1 MAVKLIYGSAIVV
14 LLIAVA
20 FVYFE
25 PIPREQYP
33 GFVRKLH
40 HELLKTAKYVGSFFC
55 RRSKVTAK
63 GVFTPEEL
71 ARYDGSG
78 DSLGLYLAVLGRVY
92 DVSKGAEHYRP
103 GGGYSQFAGRDAS
116 RAYITGEFT
125 EEGLTDDLNGI
136 TDENLLAFSQWVDF
150 YEKDY
155 TFVGKLA
162 GRYYTNEGQPTSELR
177 GVWAAIERAKQKSYL
192 AQEQSKKFPPCN
204 SEWTPEKGSS
214 VWCSK
219 KSGGVERDWAGV
231 PRQYFERDSGSVRC
245 VCVRNTGPPSDH
257 PEGASHKNRGD
268 LDDPHLKEY
277 PGCPPTSDTCK
288 VPDSQ

>member
-1 MAVKLIYGSAIVV
+1 MAVKLIYGSAFVV
-14 LLIAVA
+14 LLLSIAL
-20 FVYFE
+20 VYFE
-25 PIPREQYP
+25 PIPREKYP
-33 GFVRKLH
+33 GLVRKVH
-40 HELLKTAKYVGSFFC
+40 HELLKSVKYVGSFFC
-55 RRSKVTAK
+55 RSKVTAK

-136 TDENLLAFSQWVDF
+136 SDENLLAFSQWVDF

-177 GVWAAIERAKQKSYL
+177 GVWAAIERAKQKTYL

-204 SEWTPEKGSS
+204 SEWTPDKGSS

-231 PRQYFERDSGSVRC
+231 PRQYFERDTGSVRC

-277 PGCPPTSDTCK
+277 PGCPSTSDTCK

>member
-1 MAVKLIYGSAIVV
+1 MAVKLIYGSAFVV
-14 LLIAVA
+14 LLISIA

-25 PIPREQYP
+25 PIPREKYP
-33 GFVRKLH
+33 GLVRKVH
-40 HELLKTAKYVGSFFC
+40 HELLKSVKYVGSFFC
-55 RRSKVTAK
+55 RSKVTAK

-136 TDENLLAFSQWVDF
+136 SDENLLAFSQWVDF

-162 GRYYTNEGQPTSELR
+162 GRYYTNEGQPTTR
-177 GVWAAIERAKQKSYL
+177 N
-192 AQEQSKKFPPCN
+192 FPPCN

-231 PRQYFERDSGSVRC
+231 PRQYFERDTGSVRC

-277 PGCPPTSDTCK
+277 PGCPPPRLTHARCPTPSETH
-288 VPDSQ
+288 